1 MNRYLFLPWFSASR
15 RGAGTSQS
23 SSPTVIGDSEEEFH
37 DALRPI
43 TMDDLI
49 LSLNKMKESKLYTG
63 GLHLP
68 KLDMD

>member
-1 MNRYLFLPWFSASR
+1 MYLFVWFFICRS
-15 RGAGTSQS
+15 GAGTSKS
-23 SSPTVIGDSEEEFH
+23 SAVTLMDDTEEYH

-63 GLHLP
+63 GLHVP